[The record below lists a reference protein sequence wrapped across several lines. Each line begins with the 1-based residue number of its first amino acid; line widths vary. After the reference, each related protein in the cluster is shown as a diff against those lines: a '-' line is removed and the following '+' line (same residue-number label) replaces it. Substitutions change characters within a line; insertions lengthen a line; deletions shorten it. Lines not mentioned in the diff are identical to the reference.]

1 MAQIRNTAAMT
12 YKGRVGNMTFY
23 VEGGRQLARVA
34 QNSSNYGE
42 TARRSEA
49 QQGRRV
55 RWANLVNFYKA
66 SKGWMAKAYETKK
79 RTQSDYNKFMSL
91 NINNARIFLTKQAA
105 AMGACITDEFKISEG
120 SLRTINI
127 VKTGDSWR
135 TDINMGGLDPGDS
148 TTVAEFSTAVIN
160 GNNYVHE
167 GMQLTF
173 VSYQQTEFASGVP
186 SVICTAYEV
195 TIDETNNDPL
205 FAYIPSFAM
214 ELNGGFV
221 GASAAISR
229 GCFAY
234 IWSETINGSVRVS
247 SQTLI
252 NNNQALINT
261 YSTEVAMRMA
271 IASYGLDADVF
282 LASGSAQTLPTP
294 QPNAVIDTIVN
305 NTHLSADSVLE
316 VNSDDVLESVGF
328 VLINEANVSSIVL
341 RSSSGTSVSLDEDYL
356 QSFGT
361 RIEVTQAGITA
372 AKAALGANV
381 FPNSISVT
389 TPAGVYQMDWRV
401 RTIHD

>member
-55 RWANLVNFYKA
+55 RWANLVNFYKT

-91 NINNARIFLTKQAA
+91 NINNARIFLTKQNA
-105 AMGACITDEFKISEG
+105 AMGACIADEFKISEG
-120 SLRTINI
+120 SLRSIN
-127 VKTGDSWR
+127 VVRTSVGWR
-135 TDINMGGLDPGDS
+135 TDINLGGLDPDQD
-148 TTVAEFSTAVIN
+148 TTVAEFSTALIS

-173 VSYQQTEFASGVP
+173 VSYQQSEVVSGVP
-186 SVICTAYEV
+186 SVVCTAYEV
-195 TIDETNNDPL
+195 TIDKTNNDPI
-205 FAYIPSFAM
+205 FSYIPSFAL
-214 ELNGGFV
+214 ELSAGCI
-221 GASAAISR
+221 GASSAISR

-282 LASGSAQTLPTP
+282 LASGSAQTLATP
-294 QPNAVIDTIVN
+294 QPNGIISTFVN
-305 NTHLSADSVLE
+305 ENLLGDGSVLE
-316 VNSDDVLESVGF
+316 VTSDDVLEAVGF
-328 VLINEANVSSIVL
+328 TLINEAVVSSITL
-341 RSSSGTSVSLDEDYL
+341 RSANETYVTLDENYL

-401 RTIHD
+401 RTAHE